1 MHSVTLESE
10 ESKNQVIPV
19 LKSLSKIPKNIKII
33 ATYPNNDA
41 GGRSII
47 KEFKAFDKE
56 HKNFTLVPSL
66 GRRRFHGMLGL
77 NKIMDVT
84 MIGNSSAGIKETPIF
99 KCPSINIG
107 SRQQGRLRST
117 NIIDAGYNQKEIL
130 SAIKK
135 SLNKNFRR
143 SCRHCKNPYGK
154 GRAGEVITS
163 VLSEVPIDRKLLIKR
178 MTY

>member
-1 MHSVTLESE
+1 MNLILTQQIPLLLLSMHSVTLESE

-47 KEFKAFDKE
+47 KQFKAFDRE
-56 HKNFTLVPSL
+56 HKNFAVVPSL

-84 MIGNSSAGIKETPIF
+84 MIGNSSAGVKETPIF

-130 SAIKK
+130 SAIK
-135 SLNKNFRR
+135 S
-143 SCRHCKNPYGK
+143 P
-154 GRAGEVITS
+154 
-163 VLSEVPIDRKLLIKR
+163 LIRTLDALADIAKIH
-178 MTY
+178 TVKVGQVK